1 MPAIV
6 TVENHST
13 ESAPSEDDIRRWI
26 SAALTNHRPE
36 STIDVRLVDAAESA
50 ELNRHY
56 RGKNGPTNVL
66 AFAAELPAWLESP
79 LLGDIVVCSPL
90 VIAEARQQGK
100 HVQAHWAHLLV
111 HGTLHLL
118 GYDHKTDKGASQME
132 SLETRVLTALNF
144 PPPYAE
150 DDRDQS
156 QPS

>member
-26 SAALTNHRPE
+26 SAALTHHRPE

-79 LLGDIVVCSPL
+79 LHRGEENSVRL
-90 VIAEARQQGK
+90 
-100 HVQAHWAHLLV
+100 
-111 HGTLHLL
+111 
-118 GYDHKTDKGASQME
+118 
-132 SLETRVLTALNF
+132 TRGFQVTPFGWRL
-144 PPPYAE
+144 
-150 DDRDQS
+150 
-156 QPS
+156 